1 MIQSIY
7 STFLKLLRE
16 ELALSPAPA
25 RAPKTLDTAP
35 TTTTTSETHQPAQV
49 AGIDANRDQLHM
61 DDGRIFEITVYKDPY
76 GKVCEAE
83 DACAVEASNGD
94 SKIKVEFYSSRY
106 TLH

>member
-1 MIQSIY
+1 MLSTIY
-7 STFLKLLRE
+7 SKLLGM
-16 ELALSPAPA
+16 LARDILS
-25 RAPKTLDTAP
+25 KQAP
-35 TTTTTSETHQPAQV
+35 TTETNQPAQV

-61 DDGRIFEITVYKDPY
+61 TDGRIFEITVYKDPY